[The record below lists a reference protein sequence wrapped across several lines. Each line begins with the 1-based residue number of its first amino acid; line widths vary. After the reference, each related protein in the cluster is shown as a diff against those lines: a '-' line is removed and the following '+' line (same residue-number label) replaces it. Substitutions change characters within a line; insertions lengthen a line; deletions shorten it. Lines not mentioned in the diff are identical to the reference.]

1 MTVPPPDTRLFPA
14 ARTDSPEHTTSG
26 WQRRFMAINIADY
39 IRNVPDFPVA
49 GVQFKD
55 ITSLLL
61 SPAAFSDTI
70 DQMVAHAEASNF
82 DCLAAI
88 DSRGFLFAAPMAVR
102 MQLPLLLIRKAGKLP
117 GETLEFDYSL
127 EYGNSTL
134 EIHTGDIT
142 PGHRVL
148 IIDDL
153 LATGGSLKAAASLI
167 EKAGGIT
174 ASIGV
179 VIELIGLGGRDALS
193 GYNFFSLVS
202 FEVDE

>member
-1 MTVPPPDTRLFPA
+1 MPVDLTA
-14 ARTDSPEHTTSG
+14 H
-26 WQRRFMAINIADY
+26 
-39 IRNVPDFPVA
+39 IRNVPDFPIA

-61 SPAAFSDTI
+61 APEAFQDTI
-70 DQMVAHAEASNF
+70 DRLVKAANGSSI

-102 MQLPLLLIRKAGKLP
+102 MGLPLALIRKAGKLP
-117 GETLEFDYSL
+117 GNTLKFQYSL
-127 EYGNSTL
+127 EYGQSTL
-134 EIHTGDIT
+134 EVHTGDIS
-142 PGHRVL
+142 PGSRVL

-167 EKAGGIT
+167 EQAGGNI
-174 ASIGV
+174 AGIGV
-179 VIELIGLGGRDALS
+179 VIELIGLGGRETLA
-193 GYNFFSLVS
+193 GYDLFSLVS